1 MIKPG
6 MVGGQRH
13 KRGQKGFKLKKDP
26 QKTRIAQTVRQAE
39 GL

>member
-1 MIKPG
+1 MLKPG
-6 MVGGQRH
+6 VLGGHRP

-26 QKTRIAQTVRQAE
+26 WKARIAQTVGQAE